1 MSKIS
6 SKAARPRWQFA
17 LILAAVCNQDVY
29 DGIYR
34 QIIQQALL
42 SRVSNQVTFQR
53 RNNAIEALRA
63 LCQGQVSSYE
73 KQNLTQARIDSL
85 Q

>member
-1 MSKIS
+1 MNKLSG
-6 SKAARPRWQFA
+6 AA
-17 LILAAVCNQDVY
+17 LLAVVVCNQDVY

-42 SRVSNQVTFQR
+42 SHTSAKVTFQR

-63 LCQGQVSSYE
+63 LCHGQTSSYE
-73 KQNLTQARIDSL
+73 KENLTQARLD
-85 Q
+85 